1 MTATTMFFHT
11 TDSNEPVQPPQACL
25 QKAKYLL
32 QEEADWRL
40 HAMPEEAQYTRI
52 QAHLKPI
59 FFQHYKFLAIVSWRV
74 TLGEPSEV
82 RGNERKNKPCIY
94 MSLSLSISFFFYL
107 KKA

>member
-25 QKAKYLL
+25 QSMSLVNFTCKSLPSSRTTNKRYAQKAKYLL

-52 QAHLKPI
+52 QARPSKTNI
-59 FFQHYKFLAIVSWRV
+59 FSTLQISGYSFLASYSW
-74 TLGEPSEV
+74 GAF
-82 RGNERKNKPCIY
+82 RGTR
-94 MSLSLSISFFFYL
+94 
-107 KKA
+107 